1 MSKKKKHKKSDE
13 NRHLETIVLITALI
27 QLIQAIFEFIEKL
40 VEQEGAKAPSNKR
53 ISFSRLV
60 VNIEKQKEKEG
71 RKWKL

>member
-40 VEQEGAKAPSNKR
+40 VE
-53 ISFSRLV
+53 
-60 VNIEKQKEKEG
+60 
-71 RKWKL
+71 